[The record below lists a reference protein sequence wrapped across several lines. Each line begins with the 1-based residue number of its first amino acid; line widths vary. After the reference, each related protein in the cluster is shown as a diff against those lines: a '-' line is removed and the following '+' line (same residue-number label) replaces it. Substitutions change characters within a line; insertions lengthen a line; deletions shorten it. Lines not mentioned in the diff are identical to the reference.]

1 MSCFCAYNN
10 GRRSVPGLFCSSRR
24 LGVKTFS
31 SNAMAGPGAKEY
43 AAVIKHSARC
53 TGPACVKPVS
63 VFSTGSTYS
72 RKAASIRV
80 WAGREGSASGCRNRS
95 LF

>member
-1 MSCFCAYNN
+1 
-10 GRRSVPGLFCSSRR
+10 
-24 LGVKTFS
+24 
-31 SNAMAGPGAKEY
+31 
-43 AAVIKHSARC
+43 VIKRSARC

-63 VFSTGSTYS
+63 VFGTGSTYS

-95 LF
+95 LLDLRRLLKLILGSLNTGL